1 MLLKSSTKGL
11 LILLVLILGLLLTNF
26 YKIKPHPDSIIAK
39 INDAQ
44 VNQNINL
51 TSLIKALGSKEI
63 VYCDTTH
70 SLAKKIL
77 EAREKI
83 LLLSP
88 GTHYSFRET
97 ISSNSVLYI
106 PKGAT
111 IMLANETM
119 IDQSNYDEAVGDAVL
134 KSWGSKDKPATNIH
148 IILNG
153 VIDGNKSVHP
163 YAKGGVE
170 GIDWKWVTNSSII
183 GNGEIRNNNGDGI
196 DLDVVFDCYFEGFN
210 ILNNDGSGFH
220 FGSPRPIE
228 SSGRNVIIDVI
239 SSGNG
244 FYHKRNGFDVS
255 WPNINTATYISCTAK
270 NNYRNWDINGN
281 NSVVINGLSIQHSG
295 IYDKDNFKKALLFEV
310 NGVSNLP
317 SSNKI
322 LELQNDKKNTYKIL
336 IKESGYYHISTSNSW
351 EPELGYQIFINDLLV
366 DENKKIIFRN
376 QPIKNLS
383 SYFIKH
389 LNVNDTISIMGNKS
403 SQYKNE
409 NELVGF
415 SPINVRLIKTD
426 EKRNFYN
433 YDYKIL
439 IFNITNNI
447 KFLIYRIVI
456 GLKSLFGIS
465 QNY

>member
-1 MLLKSSTKGL
+1 M
-11 LILLVLILGLLLTNF
+11 
-26 YKIKPHPDSIIAK
+26 
-39 INDAQ
+39 
-44 VNQNINL
+44 
-51 TSLIKALGSKEI
+51 
-63 VYCDTTH
+63 YC
-70 SLAKKIL
+70 
-77 EAREKI
+77 
-83 LLLSP
+83 
-88 GTHYSFRET
+88 
-97 ISSNSVLYI
+97 
-106 PKGAT
+106 
-111 IMLANETM
+111 
-119 IDQSNYDEAVGDAVL
+119 
-134 KSWGSKDKPATNIH
+134 
-148 IILNG
+148 
-153 VIDGNKSVHP
+153 
-163 YAKGGVE
+163 
-170 GIDWKWVTNSSII
+170 
-183 GNGEIRNNNGDGI
+183 
-196 DLDVVFDCYFEGFN
+196 
-210 ILNNDGSGFH
+210 
-220 FGSPRPIE
+220 
-228 SSGRNVIIDVI
+228 
-239 SSGNG
+239 
-244 FYHKRNGFDVS
+244 
-255 WPNINTATYISCTAK
+255 K

-447 KFLIYRIVI
+447 KFLIYRIFI